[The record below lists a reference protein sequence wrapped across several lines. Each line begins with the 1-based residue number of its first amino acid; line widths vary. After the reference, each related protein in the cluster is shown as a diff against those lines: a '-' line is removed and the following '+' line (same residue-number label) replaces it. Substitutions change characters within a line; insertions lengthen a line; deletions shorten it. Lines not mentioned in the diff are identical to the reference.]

1 MVFDKL
7 QCMQYAMDFR
17 IRRKDLTMTSRLD
30 PPPGRLAN
38 GQFTLGNPGRRAGSR
53 NRASH
58 RVVVMAIL
66 NDFERN
72 RIEVLEHLRRKY
84 PVNYFDTLAR
94 LTPQLMAGS
103 GDTCHE
109 DWTDS
114 EAAQIV
120 CRARQGWPPH
130 PIRTPPWP
138 GQRPSLTPSGRTPTP
153 SPGAIPRS
161 SFPTRGKV
169 EMAIGAVSTAIYG
182 EIVNV
187 SAGDEWGPTTVSTV
201 NLRWISPPVSGR
213 PGPIPKR
220 HRIHRNRRARKPLA
234 EQARGGEEHTHDR
247 V

>member
-1 MVFDKL
+1 MQLPFDLPPKGNP
-7 QCMQYAMDFR
+7 
-17 IRRKDLTMTSRLD
+17 MTSRLD

-58 RVVVMAIL
+58 RVVMAIL

-72 RIEVLEHLRRKY
+72 RIDVLEHLRRKF

-120 CRARQGWPPH
+120 YRARQVLATAPNPH
-130 PIRTPPWP
+130 AALAELELVL
-138 GQRPSLTPSGRTPTP
+138 S
-153 SPGAIPRS
+153 
-161 SFPTRGKV
+161 V
-169 EMAIGAVSTAIYG
+169 
-182 EIVNV
+182 
-187 SAGDEWGPTTVSTV
+187 GPTSE
-201 NLRWISPPVSGR
+201 LDPGR
-213 PGPIPKR
+213 PDANAESWGDT
-220 HRIHRNRRARKPLA
+220 PL
-234 EQARGGEEHTHDR
+234 QLPYQGGR
-247 V
+247 